1 MMGRED
7 ERMGWP
13 PEFARFATK
22 EDAKEAALVWSTQQI
37 KTSSFWIGLIVY
49 SALVGLVVAIVLVLI
64 RPWLQLPPGIFGGI
78 VGGVTG
84 GTGFVAM
91 NVYWRQAYRRFLRQR
106 LNEMGIPICMKCAY
120 DLTGNTSGVCPEC
133 GTDDECETRGP

>member
-1 MMGRED
+1 MGGED
-7 ERMGWP
+7 KPKGWP
-13 PEFARFATK
+13 PELARFATTD
-22 EDAKEAALVWSTQQI
+22 DAKEATHAWSKRQI
-37 KTSSFWIGLIVY
+37 KTATFWIGLIVY
-49 SALVGLVVAIVLVLI
+49 TALVGMVVAVVLVLI
-64 RPWLQLPPGIFGGI
+64 RPWLPLPASAFGGV

-133 GTDDECETRGP
+133 GTNHESETRLP